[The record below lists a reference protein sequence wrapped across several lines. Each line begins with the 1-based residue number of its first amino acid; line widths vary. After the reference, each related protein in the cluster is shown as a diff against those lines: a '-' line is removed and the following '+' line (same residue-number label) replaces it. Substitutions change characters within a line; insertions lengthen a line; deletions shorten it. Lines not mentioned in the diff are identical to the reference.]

1 MQHEIFDNGQL
12 NVEITNVKASDEEI
26 EKLKACI
33 AKGIGSKN
41 AAPVVQ
47 LEGMSAKGTRYTVK
61 FSVRGPTYFDLSNV
75 QEWLY
80 SVGLVGWQIEAKSGP
95 KE

>member
-33 AKGIGSKN
+33 
-41 AAPVVQ
+41 
-47 LEGMSAKGTRYTVK
+47 AKGTRYTVK